1 MTDPRYKLPK
11 LTKEQKIG
19 SAVIPGL
26 TDPDALAAYKIK
38 AYGRSLAPDD
48 PLYGVTLSNLS
59 QVALNNPGIAPDDAL
74 AMITGGVPVDSGV
87 GAELTQMRQQLAAEE
102 QANAAV
108 AQETYQQEKE
118 GEESWYGTIAK
129 GITRFA
135 FGAMSAPKEIV
146 DNGFRTTLRYIDG
159 NNDRSFLD
167 SVVEMFTSTTVSKMA
182 EGFLEHGFD
191 TSDIDPNYDFGSNW
205 LPEYTTE
212 GGESLKR
219 LHTQQYLGSAIQRQ
233 GKESMVWDAEANEGK
248 GKWVW
253 RDSGS
258 VGQITTE
265 RFAKVD
271 PTSAA
276 YGPLSGA
283 IDALSYL
290 LDPSIFIP
298 FGTTGKLAARIVR
311 KPLGGADD
319 VAEVANLAKGLDQY
333 EEVESTYGVISRQ
346 WENYTEAEKKKWLAE
361 HDDDGALEAQQ
372 KILDQ
377 KQALLDS
384 GEVEQLKQ
392 EVIADRLAPLAKGV
406 QKGTKDAETVERNVF
421 ALDQALTA
429 RTPDIDE
436 VEERLIVLSDEAE
449 KLRQAGQSPT
459 GLVEDPMTQA
469 EDVVTG
475 DLASRGQDFLANRD
489 AVGTALNDVLNGN
502 APVEQL
508 RTTARALGD
517 AERGLGG
524 EPGAA
529 VGEDVVD
536 LTDNT
541 LKATGGEPVT
551 DIPVVT
557 RIPDDPS
564 GQPGILDEVEA
575 VAREEG
581 LEPGFYRSGEGSS
594 GMYWTGRQFLDKDQY
609 AEDFLRM
616 GGKPIYSEG
625 EQAARSLSGRAAVGD
640 ALTNEGISDPRL
652 IIIEEEMKSLRA
664 MRDMLSDPGQY
675 DDGIRRKEIIARL
688 DEIGGPNVDI
698 PPEFADEAARLQ
710 DELDIIDG
718 HSIPGEAEKFA
729 NDPAHSS
736 RAIADEKAASEASSD
751 MAALEDD
758 LQEFMRQVS
767 EGHVEGT
774 PLKLTKE
781 QINALLDRA
790 QALHWHSNS
799 SYSPGRSAERLI
811 RERDDLSSAVNAL
824 YQYAVDPDPALLA
837 HGVDPAAAGKAAD
850 EANARVSDA
859 VQNGAIPG
867 DLAVR
872 EHTADLDPFNLTPE
886 DVAKLN
892 DMRLSDGTPIGDL
905 MKDVAELKMTIAG
918 LRRSREAMDIALK
931 DVYRQRDEA
940 KSAYEQAARY
950 LRDKEGGGGKGGGKG
965 PGGGGSSAADGGDD
979 PIAWLQAMAGQ
990 YNDGSVG
997 RFHLDRALRFLTGQ
1011 KGTPLVKFL
1020 AETDDEVY
1028 LWNMTRGKWPA
1039 ELAKRISVTDSE
1051 DDVRRILAEAIA
1063 DGGMHTGMMK
1073 ARTLNA
1079 AARGALHG
1087 SDPNFLVSR
1096 YGKAWGVAAKVM
1108 NYGLNRKVSNVPW
1121 AHAYNTENLDDM
1133 VAGVSDM
1140 VSYVYRFNPFA
1151 SVMDV
1156 LKKPFGK
1163 DHDLGWVH
1171 ARKKHDEYVKKMM
1184 DTETPAERRRVYYE
1198 VISDMSREM
1207 GRRAGLDAETQ
1218 RAFEGAM
1225 RASRNSAQQAI
1236 KMLAES
1242 RAAAIGGKETE
1253 LMGVD
1258 PAAWAGKNMNP
1269 ATLESEL
1276 SFTVQS
1282 PDWHLMQRAMK
1293 SAQDVHKAYPG
1304 GKTKATHKVNEIA
1317 QELNDKL
1324 FERYW
1329 RTAVL
1334 AFRGGYLIRNVADMQ
1349 VRMYLAGHPS
1359 LFTNPL
1365 GIISLAM
1372 AGHTNSKLMK
1382 KLQRANLDT
1391 RLDEDGNVIEFT
1403 REFDSEVLGE
1413 AVDAFRNLAVRT
1425 SSMADPVIA
1434 AARRVK
1440 QAGWKEVTP
1449 DPDHFEDF
1457 LRGWVNELQVM
1468 GASPMAREVL
1478 RVKYGRTSDT
1488 IANWAELHNMSHED
1502 AVVDYFWNGPG
1513 RTHSLD
1519 PMIQSNV
1526 AYTEL
1531 FTGKGMQRANAPEGD
1546 MIQGEEALRALF
1558 WGGGTANYAS
1568 RWARL
1573 TNDGDNRLIDLLLT
1587 PREPK
1592 HKGSGPRDVGG
1603 EPLLE
1608 TPEGLINPDEEL
1620 MKQLR
1625 SLTDQHQWSGANIAN
1640 VPVKAVRQAV
1650 YEEAPGR
1657 GAAQHIEAAV
1667 DWFFRVSNV
1676 TEKQLGYLPE
1686 FRAAKWDAAANYI
1699 RALSP
1704 EDAAKL
1710 VGIAE
1715 KTLGGKG
1722 VPLSWRRRTLAKMR
1736 REAAHANGSGAFT
1749 LNDMKSVTDQ
1759 VGIDEIKRNFYDAQK
1774 RNQFA
1779 YSLRYVIPFGQAF
1792 ANTVETWTRLALGN
1806 PGRVYAAGVLYRA
1819 GTGKDSNWMFDDPS
1833 NPEDSWIFEDP
1844 TTKQSMIGVP
1854 VIGPAM
1860 TALSNALPGPDIQ
1873 SGEFQVHS
1881 PIQSGNLIFQNGLMP
1896 GFGPMISIPAQ
1907 MLESQEAYQQHVPDA
1922 IKRAFIPYSNVDP
1935 NRDRNL
1941 MEMFTPGWVSAILSG
1956 ANVPGFDNG
1965 YKKHVQ
1971 PAMGMLYAANRD
1983 AYPHNEMGMLT
1994 EDGQRLLAE
2003 DANTLAHKLEFFRG
2017 MFMNMSPGALMG
2029 DFLVQ
2034 TDDPARLGSQAIMAV
2049 EYQENMRNTGSRE
2062 KALLAM
2068 ADKYGAKAMLTLM
2081 SDNRWAITPTSDAY
2095 AAVKDHPELAH
2106 DHASVFSLIYPG
2118 GGYSPYMDRWN
2129 RKGYGNIKLTD
2140 DEKLDTANQLL
2151 STLATAQLD
2160 RKLVNGEISQED
2172 YDLQTET
2179 LRTQMVGYPTPDTDT
2194 RGRDNTIKSLRDA
2207 VANET
2212 LGSTPAGKGINEY
2225 LAARDYAL
2233 EKGGWGGA
2241 SKAQLRTQMRL
2252 IGEDITKRIP
2262 EFRVAWLRL
2271 FKPEIMA
2278 AEQSDAEKAQI
2289 SDVASGTG
2297 AVSLDELRQRV
2308 AQMNDN
2314 IRAKGKPL
2322 AKDGD
2327 TIVLPDGNE
2336 VRLIGVDTV
2345 EHGEPGYGRS
2355 GRFTQRFIDKGP
2367 LQLENPPTVNDQDES
2382 YGRLLRY
2389 VLINNRDLGLAL
2401 IRRGIARPFYDS
2413 ESNVSGHTYQ
2423 AHPKQAQYHAAYEA
2437 NNEQWLGS
2445 YRDGG

>member
-11 LTKEQKIG
+11 LTKEQRIG

-26 TDPDALAAYKIK
+26 TDSDALAAYKIQ
-38 AYGRSLAPDD
+38 AYGRALAPDD
-48 PLYGVTLSNLS
+48 PLYGVTLNNLS
-59 QVALNNPGIAPDDAL
+59 QVALNNPDIAPDDAL

-108 AQETYQQEKE
+108 AQGTYQQEKE

-146 DNGFRTTLRYIDG
+146 DNGFRTTLRYLDG

-167 SVVEMFTSTTVSKMA
+167 TVTEMFTTTTVSKMA

-191 TSDIDPNYDFGSNW
+191 TSDIDPNYDFGTNW
-205 LPEYTTE
+205 FPEINLE

-219 LHTQQYLGSAIQRQ
+219 LHTQQYLGSAVQRQ

-319 VAEVANLAKGLDQY
+319 VAEVAGLAKGLDQY
-333 EEVESTYGVISRQ
+333 EEVESTYGVVARQ
-346 WENYTEAEKKKWLAE
+346 WENFTEAEKKKWLKE

-372 KILDQ
+372 KLLDQ

-406 QKGTKDAETVERNVF
+406 KQGSEAAETVERNVF

-436 VEERLIVLSDEAE
+436 VEERLIVLSDEAASIRE
-449 KLRQAGQSPT
+449 AGQAPT
-459 GLVEDPMTQA
+459 GLVDDPMTQA

-475 DLASRGQDFLANRD
+475 KLADAGQDFLHNKQ
-489 AVGTALNDVLNGN
+489 AVGSMLNDVLNNN
-502 APVEQL
+502 APLEQF
-508 RTTARALGD
+508 RATARALAD

-529 VGEDVVD
+529 VADDVVD
-536 LTDNT
+536 LTDDT

-564 GQPGILDEVEA
+564 GQPGIIDEVEA
-575 VAREEG
+575 VAREER
-581 LEPGFYRSGEGSS
+581 LEPGFYRSGEGSD
-594 GMYWTGRQFLDKDQY
+594 GMYWTGRQFLTKDQY

-625 EQAARSLSGRAAVGD
+625 KEAADYVAGRAAVGD
-640 ALTNEGISDPRL
+640 ELTNQGITDPRL
-652 IIIEEEMKSLRA
+652 IVIEEEMKSLRA
-664 MRDMLSDPGQY
+664 MRDMLTDPGKY
-675 DDGIRRKEIIARL
+675 DDSVRRQEIIDRL
-688 DEIGGPNVDI
+688 GELSPDEM
-698 PPEFADEAARLQ
+698 ADEGARLQ
-710 DELDIIDG
+710 DELDILDG
-718 HSIPGEAEKFA
+718 HAIPGEAE
-729 NDPAHSS
+729 DYLSGL
-736 RAIADEKAASEASSD
+736 R
-751 MAALEDD
+751 
-758 LQEFMRQVS
+758 
-767 EGHVEGT
+767 G
-774 PLKLTKE
+774 
-781 QINALLDRA
+781 
-790 QALHWHSNS
+790 
-799 SYSPGRSAERLI
+799 
-811 RERDDLSSAVNAL
+811 ERDPSGEAAGVPAATDESGNLISPSREYAEELYGDYSTRELIDLSEEMKAEGLARRRIDGDP
-824 YQYAVDPDPALLA
+824 VDPDYTALQRDFLA
-837 HGVDPAAAGKAAD
+837 VRVELTRRLEGLDQLKHSGDPELTAERNLIIDNVGDLTGGK
-850 EANARVSDA
+850 RVGDR
-859 VQNGAIPG
+859 G

-872 EHTADLDPFNLTPE
+872 EHAADLDPFNLTPE

-918 LRRSREAMDIALK
+918 LKRSREAMDLALK
-931 DVYRQRDEA
+931 DVYKQRDEA

-950 LRDKEGGGGKGGGKG
+950 LRDQEGGGGKGGGKG
-965 PGGGGSSAADGGDD
+965 PGGGGSSAAGDDD

-1039 ELAKRISVTDSE
+1039 ELVKRISLTSSE
-1051 DDVRRILAEAIA
+1051 DDVRRLLAGSIA

-1087 SDPNFLVSR
+1087 KDPNSLVAA
-1096 YGKAWGVAAKVM
+1096 YGKAWGVTARAM

-1140 VSYVYRFNPFA
+1140 ASYVYRFNPFA

-1163 DHDLGWVH
+1163 DHDLGWFH
-1171 ARKKHDEYVKKMM
+1171 ARKKHDEYVRKMM
-1184 DTETPAERRRVYYE
+1184 DTETAAERRRVYYE

-1207 GRRAGLDAETQ
+1207 GRRANLDDITQ
-1218 RAFEGAM
+1218 KQFEGAM
-1225 RASRNSAQQAI
+1225 RASRNSAEQAV
-1236 KMLAES
+1236 KTLAEA
-1242 RAAAIGGKETE
+1242 RAAAAGKQTE

-1258 PAAWAGKNMNP
+1258 PAAWSTKNMNP

-1293 SAQDVHKAYPG
+1293 SAQDVIKAYG
-1304 GKTKATHKVNEIA
+1304 GTAKATHKVNELA

-1359 LFTNPL
+1359 LLTNPL
-1365 GIISLAM
+1365 GIIALAT
-1372 AGHTNSKLMK
+1372 ASHTNSKLLK

-1391 RLDEDGNVIEFT
+1391 RLDKDGNVIEFT
-1403 REFDSEVLGE
+1403 REFDDEVLSE
-1413 AVDAFRNLAVRT
+1413 AWDGFRQLAVRT
-1425 SSMADPVIA
+1425 SSMADPVISEI
-1434 AARRVK
+1434 RRVK
-1440 QAGWKEVTP
+1440 HAGWREVAP
-1449 DPDHFEDF
+1449 DPEHFQDF

-1488 IANWAELHNMSHED
+1488 IKDWAETRGMSHED

-1531 FTGKGMQRANAPEGD
+1531 FTGKGMQRANAPEGE
-1546 MIQGEEALRALF
+1546 MIHGEDALRALF

-1573 TNDGDNRLIDLLLT
+1573 TNDGDNTLIDLLLT

-1608 TPEGLINPDEEL
+1608 TPQGLINPDEEL
-1620 MKQLR
+1620 MTQLR
-1625 SLTDQHQWSGANIAN
+1625 SLTDQHQWNGEGIAN
-1640 VPVKAVRQAV
+1640 VPVKSVRQAV
-1650 YEEAPGR
+1650 YEDVPGR
-1657 GAAQHIEAAV
+1657 GAAQLIETAV
-1667 DWFFRVSNV
+1667 DWFFKVSNV

-1704 EDAAKL
+1704 EDAATL

-1736 REAAHANGSGAFT
+1736 REAKHAKGSGAFT

-1759 VGIDEIKRNFYDAQK
+1759 VGIDEIKRNFYDAQR

-1779 YSLRYVIPFGQAF
+1779 YSLRYVVPFGQAF

-1806 PGRVYAAGVLYRA
+1806 PGRVYAAGVLFRA

-1833 NPEDSWIFEDP
+1833 NPEDSWIFNDP
-1844 TTKQSMIGVP
+1844 TTKQSMVGVP

-1873 SGEFQVHS
+1873 AGEFQMQS
-1881 PIQSGNLIFQNGLMP
+1881 PVQSGNLIFQNGLMP

-1941 MEMFTPGWVSAILSG
+1941 LEMFTPGWVSAILSG
-1956 ANVPGFDNG
+1956 ANVPGYDNG

-2017 MFMNMSPGALMG
+2017 MFMNLSPSALMG

-2034 TDDPARLGSQAIMAV
+2034 TDDPARLGSQAIMSV
-2049 EYQENMRNTGSRE
+2049 EYQENMRNLGSSE

-2179 LRTQMVGYPTPDTDT
+2179 LREQMVGYPTPDTDT

-2297 AVSLDELRQRV
+2297 TVSMDELRQRV
-2308 AQMNDN
+2308 AEMNNN

-2367 LQLENPPTVNDQDES
+2367 LQLENPPTVNDEDES